1 MQPRPQVRLLVLV
14 IALLASLLGY
24 AQSRPG
30 VLGADEIKKIAPA
43 AFFFRGQSGSVQLR
57 NTVGF
62 KAGEKFV
69 VAGLVDTSGY
79 SSGIRE
85 KYQGFLIT
93 EVKLD
98 IEGSSL
104 PPGQYGFGF
113 KDGKFRVMDVGA
125 NDVLDVT
132 AHRDENLKRAVPLKM
147 VAEGD
152 GYKLYAGKDWIGIR
166 TP

>member
-1 MQPRPQVRLLVLV
+1 MQPRPEVRLLVLV
-14 IALLASLLGY
+14 IALLASLLAY
-24 AQSRPG
+24 AQSQPA

-43 AFFFRGQSGSVQLR
+43 AFFFRGQSGSVQIR

-93 EVKLD
+93 EVKLEV
-98 IEGSSL
+98 EGNSL

-125 NDVLDVT
+125 NDVLDVA

-147 VAEGD
+147 VAEND
-152 GYKLYAGKDWIGIR
+152 GYKLYAGKDWVGIK
-166 TP
+166 TL